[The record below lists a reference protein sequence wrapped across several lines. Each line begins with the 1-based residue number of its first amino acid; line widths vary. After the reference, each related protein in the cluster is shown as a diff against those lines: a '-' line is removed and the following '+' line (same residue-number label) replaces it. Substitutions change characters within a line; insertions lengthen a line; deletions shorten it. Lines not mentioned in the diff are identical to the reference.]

1 MSKEMNKL
9 LKDTMKFDL
18 ATGLL
23 ISLLMV
29 LLSSFTNAI
38 IYFVGICVSL
48 CNFIG
53 SGYVITKIIS
63 TTTNTKSGIISFLIT
78 FLRLGLVIICAV
90 PFIYDVKKIAF
101 YMFGF
106 ISHYLVLISYGLIS
120 RKGSV

>member
-9 LKDTMKFDL
+9 LKDTTKFDL
-18 ATGLL
+18 TTGLL
-23 ISLLMV
+23 ISLLIIV
-29 LLSSFTNAI
+29 LSSFTNAI

-53 SGYVITKIIS
+53 SGYVITKLIS
-63 TTTNTKSGIISFLIT
+63 TTKNKSGIISFLIT
-78 FLRLGLVIICAV
+78 FLRLGLVLICAV

>member
-9 LKDTMKFDL
+9 LKDTTKFDL
-18 ATGLL
+18 TTGLL
-23 ISLLMV
+23 ISLLIIV
-29 LLSSFTNAI
+29 LSSFTNAI

-53 SGYVITKIIS
+53 SGYVITKLTS
-63 TTTNTKSGIISFLIT
+63 TTKNKSGIISFLIT
-78 FLRLGLVIICAV
+78 FLRLGLVLICAV

>member
-9 LKDTMKFDL
+9 LKDTTKFDL
-18 ATGLL
+18 TTGLL
-23 ISLLMV
+23 ISLLIV

-53 SGYVITKIIS
+53 SGYVITKLIS
-63 TTTNTKSGIISFLIT
+63 TTKNKSGIISFLIT
-78 FLRLGLVIICAV
+78 FLRLGLVLICAV

>member
-9 LKDTMKFDL
+9 LKDTTKFDL
-18 ATGLL
+18 TTGLL
-23 ISLLMV
+23 ISLLIIV
-29 LLSSFTNAI
+29 LSSFTNAI

>member
-9 LKDTMKFDL
+9 LKDTTKFDL
-18 ATGLL
+18 TTGLL
-23 ISLLMV
+23 ISLLIV

-53 SGYVITKIIS
+53 SGYVITKLTS
-63 TTTNTKSGIISFLIT
+63 TTKNKSGIISFLIT
-78 FLRLGLVIICAV
+78 FLRLGLVLICAV

>member
-9 LKDTMKFDL
+9 LKDTTKFDL
-18 ATGLL
+18 TTGLL
-23 ISLLMV
+23 ISLLIV

-53 SGYVITKIIS
+53 SGYVITKLIS
-63 TTTNTKSGIISFLIT
+63 TTKNKSGIISFLIT
-78 FLRLGLVIICAV
+78 FLRLGLVLVCAV

>member
-9 LKDTMKFDL
+9 LKDTTKFDL
-18 ATGLL
+18 TTGLL
-23 ISLLMV
+23 ISLLIV

-53 SGYVITKIIS
+53 SGSVITKLIS
-63 TTTNTKSGIISFLIT
+63 TTKNKSGIISFLIT
-78 FLRLGLVIICAV
+78 FLRLGLVLICAV

>member
-9 LKDTMKFDL
+9 LKDTTKFDL
-18 ATGLL
+18 TTGLL
-23 ISLLMV
+23 ISLLIV

-53 SGYVITKIIS
+53 SGYVITKLTS
-63 TTTNTKSGIISFLIT
+63 TTKNKSGIISFLIT
-78 FLRLGLVIICAV
+78 FLRLGFVLICAV

>member
-23 ISLLMV
+23 ISLLIV

-53 SGYVITKIIS
+53 SGYVITKLIS
-63 TTTNTKSGIISFLIT
+63 TTKNKSGIISFLIT
-78 FLRLGLVIICAV
+78 FLRLGLVLICAV

>member
-23 ISLLMV
+23 ISLLIV

-63 TTTNTKSGIISFLIT
+63 TTKNKSGIISFLIT
-78 FLRLGLVIICAV
+78 FLRLGLVLICAV

>member
-9 LKDTMKFDL
+9 LKEIMKCDL

-23 ISLLMV
+23 MSLLIV

-53 SGYVITKIIS
+53 SGYVITKLTCI
-63 TTTNTKSGIISFLIT
+63 TNNKSGILSFLIT
-78 FLRLGLVIICAV
+78 FLRLGLVLICTI
-90 PFIYDVKKIAF
+90 PFIGEVKKITF

-106 ISHYLVLISYGLIS
+106 ISHYLIIISYSLIS

>member
-9 LKDTMKFDL
+9 LKEIMKCDL

-23 ISLLMV
+23 MSLLIV

-53 SGYVITKIIS
+53 SGYVITKLTS
-63 TTTNTKSGIISFLIT
+63 TTKNKSGIISFLIT
-78 FLRLGLVIICAV
+78 FLRLGLVLICAV

>member
-29 LLSSFTNAI
+29 LLSSFANAI